1 MSCRNALLPFA
12 FQTSLSR
19 PVSSPSLRHLSPP
32 PTPTHSLSKSDR
44 NLCWVEA
51 LFCSLSKRNLRL
63 VDPSAPAVK
72 VCIKHRSD
80 VHTHHN
86 GTNAAL
92 DRRKEY
98 SRPPRVELHTQI
110 TAQAVPTKLQL
121 TFCSQQLR
129 RETAPH
135 AGDSLQSPFQLL
147 ARQKSGQLSQ
157 LPLVYRDTSLI
168 RNSPTP

>member
-1 MSCRNALLPFA
+1 LFCRNALLPFA
-12 FQTSLSR
+12 SQTSLSR

-32 PTPTHSLSKSDR
+32 ATPTHSLSKSDR
-44 NLCWVEA
+44 SLCWLEA

-63 VDPSAPAVK
+63 VDPPAAVK

-80 VHTHHN
+80 VPTHQN

-92 DRRKEY
+92 DRRTEHP
-98 SRPPRVELHTQI
+98 RPPRVELHTQI
-110 TAQAVPTKLQL
+110 TAQTVPTKLQL
-121 TFCSQQLR
+121 TFRSQQLR
-129 RETAPH
+129 RETNLH

-157 LPLVYRDTSLI
+157 LPLAYMDTSLL
-168 RNSPTP
+168 RNSPTF